1 MRITE
6 LLKKDSVSLGVRVD
20 SKDAAINYL
29 VDLHAR
35 VGNIT
40 DKAVFK
46 EGIVKR
52 EESGSTAI
60 GEGIAIPH
68 AKNKAVT
75 KAGLAA
81 MTVPEGVDY
90 DSLDG
95 QPTNLIFMIAAPEG
109 GSDVHLEVLSR
120 LSMLLIDEDFRKE
133 LLASKNVD
141 EFLKVCD
148 KYEAAKFPEE
158 FAKDEQSA
166 DDKATDGQKADAA
179 GSEGTGKQNTD
190 AAGSE
195 GTGMQKADAAGSEGT
210 GKQNTDAAG
219 SSAPAYK
226 VLAVTACPTGIA
238 HTYMAAEAL
247 EKEGKKLGIPVKA
260 ETNGSGGAKNILTD
274 EEIASCDGIIVAADK
289 NVETARFDG
298 KPVLFVKVADGI
310 HKPAELIQKIES
322 GEVPVHHE
330 KGAAKTYSKADG
342 SIGSRIYKHLMNGV
356 SHMLPFVIGGGILT
370 ALAFLIDTL
379 CGYGAT
385 GGSSFGSCTPLS
397 AFFKYAGGLA
407 MGIMVPVLAGFIAES
422 IADRPGLAVGFL
434 GGLLA
439 SSGNAAIAGYTW
451 ANDGLSGFQNFIAK
465 FGFTGPAGGNT
476 VSGFLGGI
484 VAGFLAGYIV
494 LLLRKLCD
502 RLPQSLEGIK
512 PTLIYPVVGM
522 FVTAVLMIF
531 IFNPLIGVVNTGLSN
546 MLSALAE
553 KNLLI
558 VLGLILGGMMAV
570 DMGGPINKAAY
581 VYGTMVL
588 GTASEL
594 LAAGV
599 SLTDPA
605 VQACYISMAAV
616 MVGGMVPPLGIAL
629 ACIFFPKKFTKA
641 ERNSTVSNIVMGCG
655 FITEG
660 AIPFAAADP
669 GHVIPCTFIGAA
681 VAGALSAVFRCT
693 LMAPHGGLFVF
704 ATVGHPLMYIVSW
717 LVGSA
722 VTCILLGLIKKP
734 VQE

>member
-6 LLKKDSVSLGVRVD
+6 LLKKDSVSLGVKVD

-52 EESGSTAI
+52 EEGGSTAI

-158 FAKDEQSA
+158 FAKDEQRA

-179 GSEGTGKQNTD
+179 GSEGTGKQNKD
-190 AAGSE
+190 AAGS
-195 GTGMQKADAAGSEGT
+195 K
-210 GKQNTDAAG
+210 
-219 SSAPAYK
+219 APAYK

-407 MGIMVPVLAGFIAES
+407 MGIMVPVLAGFITES

-681 VAGALSAVFRCT
+681 VAGALSAAFRCT

>member
-90 DSLDG
+90 NSLDG

-158 FAKDEQSA
+158 FAKDEQRA

-179 GSEGTGKQNTD
+179 GSEGTGKQKAD
-190 AAGSE
+190 EAGSK
-195 GTGMQKADAAGSEGT
+195 GTGKQKADAAGS
-210 GKQNTDAAG
+210 K
-219 SSAPAYK
+219 APAYK

-681 VAGALSAVFRCT
+681 VAGALSAAFRCT

>member
-6 LLKKDSVSLGVRVD
+6 LLKKDSVSLGVKVD

-75 KAGLAA
+75 KAGLVA

-133 LLASKNVD
+133 LLASKNVE

-179 GSEGTGKQNTD
+179 GSEGTGKQ
-190 AAGSE
+190 
-195 GTGMQKADAAGSEGT
+195 KADAAGSEGT

-219 SSAPAYK
+219 SKAPAYK

-581 VYGTMVL
+581 VYGTMVH
-588 GTASEL
+588 GTAGEL
-594 LAAGV
+594 LAAGA

-681 VAGALSAVFRCT
+681 VAGALSAAFRCT

>member
-29 VDLHAR
+29 VDLHAK

-68 AKNKAVT
+68 TKNKAVT

-166 DDKATDGQKADAA
+166 DDKAADGQKADAA
-179 GSEGTGKQNTD
+179 SGKGTGKQSTD
-190 AAGSE
+190 
-195 GTGMQKADAAGSEGT
+195 KAPS
-210 GKQNTDAAG
+210 
-219 SSAPAYK
+219 YK

-260 ETNGSGGAKNILTD
+260 ETNGSGGAKNVLTD
-274 EEIASCDGIIVAADK
+274 EEIAACDGIIVAADK

-322 GEVPVHHE
+322 GEVPIHHE
-330 KGAAKTYSKADG
+330 KGAAKASSKADG
-342 SIGSRIYKHLMNGV
+342 SVGSRIYKHLMNGV

-379 CGYGAT
+379 CGFGAT
-385 GGSSFGSCTPLS
+385 GGSNFGSCTPLS

-407 MGIMVPVLAGFIAES
+407 MSIMVPVLAGFIAES

-465 FGFTGPAGGNT
+465 FGFTGPASGNT

-502 RLPQSLEGIK
+502 KLPQSLEGLK

-522 FVTAVLMIF
+522 FVIAVLMIF

-546 MLSALAE
+546 MLSTLAE

-558 VLGLILGGMMAV
+558 ALGLILGGMMAI

-594 LAAGV
+594 LAAGA

-681 VAGALSAVFRCT
+681 VAGALSAAFRCT

-704 ATVGHPLMYIVSW
+704 ATVGHPLMYIVFW

-734 VQE
+734 AQE

>member
-158 FAKDEQSA
+158 FAKDEQRA

-179 GSEGTGKQNTD
+179 GSEGTGKQ
-190 AAGSE
+190 
-195 GTGMQKADAAGSEGT
+195 KADAAAS
-210 GKQNTDAAG
+210 K
-219 SSAPAYK
+219 APAYK

-274 EEIASCDGIIVAADK
+274 EEIAACDGIIVAADK

-434 GGLLA
+434 GGILA
-439 SSGNAAIAGYTW
+439 SSGNAAVAGYAW
-451 ANDGLSGFQNFIAK
+451 ANDGLSGFQNFIAR

-594 LAAGV
+594 LAAGA

-681 VAGALSAVFRCT
+681 IAGALSAAFRCT

-734 VQE
+734 AQE

>member
-6 LLKKDSVSLGVRVD
+6 LLKKDSVSLGVKVD

-75 KAGLAA
+75 KAGLVA

-133 LLASKNVD
+133 LLASKNVE

-179 GSEGTGKQNTD
+179 GSEGQGKQNTD
-190 AAGSE
+190 AAGS
-195 GTGMQKADAAGSEGT
+195 K
-210 GKQNTDAAG
+210 
-219 SSAPAYK
+219 APAYK

-451 ANDGLSGFQNFIAK
+451 ANDGLSGFQNFIAR

-484 VAGFLAGYIV
+484 VVGFLAGYIV

-605 VQACYISMAAV
+605 VQACYISMPAV

-681 VAGALSAVFRCT
+681 VAGALSAAFRCT

>member
-6 LLKKDSVSLGVRVD
+6 LLKKDSVSLGVKVD

-52 EESGSTAI
+52 EEGGSTAI

-190 AAGSE
+190 AAGS
-195 GTGMQKADAAGSEGT
+195 K
-210 GKQNTDAAG
+210 
-219 SSAPAYK
+219 APAYK

-681 VAGALSAVFRCT
+681 VAGALSAAFRCT

-734 VQE
+734 AQE

>member
-6 LLKKDSVSLGVRVD
+6 LLKKDSVSLGVKVD

-133 LLASKNVD
+133 LLASKNVE

-195 GTGMQKADAAGSEGT
+195 GTGKQKADASGS
-210 GKQNTDAAG
+210 K
-219 SSAPAYK
+219 APAYK

-247 EKEGKKLGIPVKA
+247 EKEGKRLGIPVKA

-439 SSGNAAIAGYTW
+439 SSGNAAITGYTW

-681 VAGALSAVFRCT
+681 VAGALSAAFRCT

-734 VQE
+734 AQE

>member
-40 DKAVFK
+40 DKAIFK

-166 DDKATDGQKADAA
+166 DDKATDGQNADAA
-179 GSEGTGKQNTD
+179 GSEGTDKQKTD
-190 AAGSE
+190 AAGS
-195 GTGMQKADAAGSEGT
+195 K
-210 GKQNTDAAG
+210 
-219 SSAPAYK
+219 APAYK

-594 LAAGV
+594 LVAGA

-681 VAGALSAVFRCT
+681 VAGALSAAFRCT

-734 VQE
+734 AQE

>member
-6 LLKKDSVSLGVRVD
+6 LLKKDSVSLGVKVE

-52 EESGSTAI
+52 EEGGSTAI

-158 FAKDEQSA
+158 FAKDEQRA

-179 GSEGTGKQNTD
+179 GSEGTGKQ
-190 AAGSE
+190 
-195 GTGMQKADAAGSEGT
+195 KADAAGSKGT

-219 SSAPAYK
+219 SKDPAYK

-681 VAGALSAVFRCT
+681 VAGALSAAFRCT

>member
-1 MRITE
+1 MTITE
-6 LLKKDSVSLGVRVD
+6 LLKKDSVSLGVKVE

-133 LLASKNVD
+133 LLASKNVE

-179 GSEGTGKQNTD
+179 GSEGTGKQ
-190 AAGSE
+190 
-195 GTGMQKADAAGSEGT
+195 KADAAGSEGT
-210 GKQNTDAAG
+210 GKQKADAAG
-219 SSAPAYK
+219 SKDPAYK

-681 VAGALSAVFRCT
+681 VAGALSAAFRCT

>member
-158 FAKDEQSA
+158 FAKDEQRA
-166 DDKATDGQKADAA
+166 GDKATDGQKADAA
-179 GSEGTGKQNTD
+179 GSEGTGKQ
-190 AAGSE
+190 
-195 GTGMQKADAAGSEGT
+195 KADAAGSKGT

-594 LAAGV
+594 LAAGA

-681 VAGALSAVFRCT
+681 VAGALSAAFRCT

-734 VQE
+734 AQE

>member
-40 DKAVFK
+40 DKAIFK

-148 KYEAAKFPEE
+148 KYEAVKFPEE

-166 DDKATDGQKADAA
+166 DDKATDKQKTDAAGSKGTDKQNADAA
-179 GSEGTGKQNTD
+179 GS
-190 AAGSE
+190 
-195 GTGMQKADAAGSEGT
+195 KASV
-210 GKQNTDAAG
+210 
-219 SSAPAYK
+219 YK

-553 KNLLI
+553 KHLLI
-558 VLGLILGGMMAV
+558 VLGLILGGMMAI

-594 LAAGV
+594 LAAGA

-681 VAGALSAVFRCT
+681 VAGALSAAFRCT

-734 VQE
+734 AQE

>member
-40 DKAVFK
+40 DKAIFK

-166 DDKATDGQKADAA
+166 YDKATDKQK
-179 GSEGTGKQNTD
+179 TD

-195 GTGMQKADAAGSEGT
+195 GTDKQKADAAGS
-210 GKQNTDAAG
+210 K
-219 SSAPAYK
+219 APVYK

-594 LAAGV
+594 LAAGA

-681 VAGALSAVFRCT
+681 VAGALSAAFRCT

-722 VTCILLGLIKKP
+722 VTCILLGFIKKP
-734 VQE
+734 AQE

>member
-6 LLKKDSVSLGVRVD
+6 LLKKDSVSLGVKVD

-133 LLASKNVD
+133 LLASKNVE

-179 GSEGTGKQNTD
+179 GSEGTGKQKADT
-190 AAGSE
+190 AGS
-195 GTGMQKADAAGSEGT
+195 GGT

-219 SSAPAYK
+219 SKAPAYK

-681 VAGALSAVFRCT
+681 VAGALSAAFRCT

>member
-6 LLKKDSVSLGVRVD
+6 LLKKDSVSLGVKVD

-52 EESGSTAI
+52 EEGGSTAI

-133 LLASKNVD
+133 LLASKNVE

-158 FAKDEQSA
+158 FAKDEQRA

-179 GSEGTGKQNTD
+179 GSEGTGKQNKD
-190 AAGSE
+190 AAGS
-195 GTGMQKADAAGSEGT
+195 K
-210 GKQNTDAAG
+210 
-219 SSAPAYK
+219 APAYK

-588 GTASEL
+588 GTAGEL
-594 LAAGV
+594 LAAGA

-681 VAGALSAVFRCT
+681 VAGALSAAFRCT

-734 VQE
+734 AQE

>member
-6 LLKKDSVSLGVRVD
+6 LLKKDSVSLGVKVE

-133 LLASKNVD
+133 LLASKNVE

-179 GSEGTGKQNTD
+179 GSK
-190 AAGSE
+190 
-195 GTGMQKADAAGSEGT
+195 
-210 GKQNTDAAG
+210 
-219 SSAPAYK
+219 APAYK

-494 LLLRKLCD
+494 FLLRKLCD

-588 GTASEL
+588 GTAGEL

-681 VAGALSAVFRCT
+681 VAGALSAAFRCT

>member
-133 LLASKNVD
+133 LLASKNVE

-166 DDKATDGQKADAA
+166 DDKATDGQNTDAA
-179 GSEGTGKQNTD
+179 GSEGTGKQ
-190 AAGSE
+190 
-195 GTGMQKADAAGSEGT
+195 KADAAGSKGT
-210 GKQNTDAAG
+210 GKQNTEASD
-219 SSAPAYK
+219 SSAPVYK

-310 HKPAELIQKIES
+310 HKPAELIQKIEN

-681 VAGALSAVFRCT
+681 VAGALSAAFRCT

>member
-6 LLKKDSVSLGVRVD
+6 LLKKDGVSLGVRVD

-29 VDLHAR
+29 VDLHAK

-133 LLASKNVD
+133 LLASKNVG

-158 FAKDEQSA
+158 FAKD
-166 DDKATDGQKADAA
+166 DKAEGGKSADGQKAEGSKAADGQKTDVAAGSKGTGKQNADAA
-179 GSEGTGKQNTD
+179 GS
-190 AAGSE
+190 
-195 GTGMQKADAAGSEGT
+195 KAPS
-210 GKQNTDAAG
+210 
-219 SSAPAYK
+219 YK

-274 EEIASCDGIIVAADK
+274 EEIAACDGIIVAADK

-322 GEVPVHHE
+322 GEVPIHHE
-330 KGAAKTYSKADG
+330 KGAAKASSKADG

-385 GGSSFGSCTPLS
+385 GGSNFGSCTPLS

-407 MGIMVPVLAGFIAES
+407 MSLMVPVLAGFIAES

-439 SSGNAAIAGYTW
+439 SSGNAAIAGYAW
-451 ANDGLSGFQNFIAK
+451 ANDGLSGFQNFIAR
-465 FGFTGPAGGNT
+465 FGFTGPASGNT

-484 VAGFLAGYIV
+484 VAGFLAGYSV

-502 RLPQSLEGIK
+502 KLPQSLEGLK

-522 FVTAVLMIF
+522 FAIAVLMIF

-558 VLGLILGGMMAV
+558 ALGLILGGMMAI

-581 VYGTMVL
+581 VYGNMVL

-594 LAAGV
+594 LAAGA

-681 VAGALSAVFRCT
+681 VAGALSAAFRCT

-734 VQE
+734 AQE